1 MANYLE
7 PEDDGLSMRSSGT
20 WAEQKLDYLARY
32 IDVFEKSMRGKWPYR
47 NYIDLMAGPGKDRIR
62 GSRKVLLGSP
72 LLALNAKYPFTNY
85 FFVELDKK
93 NSDALQQ
100 RCKTSPFGDR
110 VNVLTGDCNN
120 LIDSIIAKLKQTD
133 ERSLNLAFLDPE
145 GFELEWVTVSKLAA
159 MRRMD
164 LIINYPEGGFNR
176 YRNQASELEENTS
189 IDEFFGDREW
199 RRIYR
204 ERQSRQINSG
214 LHRLLIDHYK
224 EKLKTFGYTEVFRGD
239 EIYESEPLMR
249 NTKSAPLYR
258 LLFASKHNLGY
269 KFWQEVIRRDVY
281 GKTRLPG
288 F

>member
-1 MANYLE
+1 
-7 PEDDGLSMRSSGT
+7 
-20 WAEQKLDYLARY
+20 
-32 IDVFEKSMRGKWPYR
+32 
-47 NYIDLMAGPGKDRIR
+47 
-62 GSRKVLLGSP
+62 
-72 LLALNAKYPFTNY
+72 
-85 FFVELDKK
+85 
-93 NSDALQQ
+93 
-100 RCKTSPFGDR
+100 
-110 VNVLTGDCNN
+110 
-120 LIDSIIAKLKQTD
+120 
-133 ERSLNLAFLDPE
+133 
-145 GFELEWVTVSKLAA
+145 
-159 MRRMD
+159 MD

-224 EKLKTFGYTEVFRGD
+224 GKLKTFGYTEVFRGD